1 MDIYLFIVVLLLSLG
16 IFGIIVGVS
25 NDAVNFLNSSIG
37 SMVAPRNIIF
47 LVASIGILTGVTFS
61 SGMMEVARKGIF
73 HPKFFTMPEL
83 MVAFLAVMLAN
94 VLLLDLF
101 NTFSLPTSTTVSI
114 VFSLLGAAVGI
125 SLIKISST
133 GQEYYLLVRYINTA
147 KALTIIMGIILS
159 VGIAFVFGV
168 VIQFITR
175 FIFTFDYEKRMKKY
189 GALWGGTAL
198 TTIIFFILLKGA
210 RGSSFL
216 TPEILDFIQSHLIT
230 ILIFT
235 FLILVVILQ
244 IIILF
249 TQINIL
255 VMVVLAGTFALAMAF
270 AANDLVNFI
279 GVPLAGLNAYTI
291 ASSSGDMTNTLM
303 LGMQKKIQTNTF
315 ILLASGAVMV
325 ATLWYSRKA
334 QSVAKTEV
342 DLSRQDEGTER
353 FDATLVSRGIVRMV
367 SSLFEMVRV
376 IIPEN
381 MANKISQRL
390 DIKAY
395 KPVIQKDGRTP
406 SYDLLRASVNLVV
419 ASAVVS
425 FATSMKLPLSTT
437 YVTFMVAMGTSLSDQ
452 AWDRESAVYRV
463 SGVLTV
469 IAGWFMTAVIA
480 FTVALAFSYFIHYY
494 KVPAIIILLL
504 LTVFLIYRYHHI
516 HSHRAKKHEEM
527 EVFNL
532 IKVTDPESAI
542 NTTFEHSGLF
552 LSEVRD
558 VVSQTFDGIFSQNR
572 QELRRLRDESS
583 KIQRWANIII
593 ANTFKILRLLYQ
605 ADIEHTTNYSHTI
618 GALQEIAESVR
629 DTAVRCYVHVNNN
642 HKGLLDIQIAE
653 LKEISECIVKL
664 LDYTSRA
671 LHKKHAV
678 NFKEVEKINTRLSEL
693 AREFDQ
699 NQIKRI
705 QDESSKTR
713 LSILFY
719 GLLGDVMKI
728 SEETLVLLNIFHDSF
743 KINKKKRR
751 TN

>member
-1 MDIYLFIVVLLLSLG
+1 MNIYIFVVVLLLSLG

-37 SMVAPRNIIF
+37 SMVAPRNTIL
-47 LVASIGILTGVTFS
+47 LVASLGILVGVTFS

-73 HPKFFTMPEL
+73 HPRFFTMPEL

-133 GQEYYLLVRYINTA
+133 GQNYYLLMRYINTA

-175 FIFTFDYEKRMKKY
+175 FIFTFDYEKRMKQY
-189 GALWGGTAL
+189 GALWGGRAL
-198 TTIIFFILLKGA
+198 TSILFFILLKGA

-216 TPEILDFIQSHLIT
+216 TPEILNFIQSHMIE

-235 FLILVVILQ
+235 FLVSVIILQ

-249 TQINIL
+249 TKMNIL
-255 VMVVLAGTFALAMAF
+255 VMIVLVGTFALAMAF

-291 ASSSGDMTNTLM
+291 AGSSGDITNTLM
-303 LGMQKKIQTNTF
+303 TGMQKKIQTNTL
-315 ILLASGAVMV
+315 ILLASGGVMV

-353 FDATLVSRGIVRMV
+353 FDSTLVSRGIVRMV

-376 IIPEN
+376 IIPKNLE
-381 MANKISQRL
+381 NKISQRL
-390 DIKAY
+390 DIKEY
-395 KPVIQKDGRTP
+395 KPVIQKDGRIP
-406 SYDLLRASVNLVV
+406 SFDLLRASVNLVV

-480 FTVALAFSYFIHYY
+480 FTVSLIFSFFIHYY
-494 KVPAIIILLL
+494 KLPAILILIA

-516 HSHRAKKHEEM
+516 HTNRAKKHEEM

-532 IKVTDPESAI
+532 IKVTDPKSAI
-542 NTTFEHSGLF
+542 NITFEHSGFF
-552 LSEVRD
+552 LNEVKE
-558 VVSQTFDGIFSQNR
+558 VVSQTFDGIFAQNR

-583 KIQRWANIII
+583 KIQKWANIII

-642 HKGLLDIQIAE
+642 HKGLLDIQISE
-653 LKEISECIVKL
+653 LKEIRDNISKL
-664 LDYTSRA
+664 LDYASKA

-678 NFKEVEKINTRLSEL
+678 NFKEVEKINSRLMEIS
-693 AREFDQ
+693 AEFDK

-719 GLLGDVMKI
+719 GLIGDVMKI

-743 KINKKKRR
+743 KINNKKRKSS
-751 TN
+751 